1 MGLHNWSLALSS
13 IIHFKLTVASW
24 AEQQWAHQGNPSVVT
39 TGNMGTQTKHFL
51 ILVLLAF
58 CPITLQGKQF
68 KAYS

>member
-24 AEQQWAHQGNPSVVT
+24 AEQQYRGNPSVVN
-39 TGNMGTQTKHFL
+39 TGSMGTHTKHFL